1 MKKRTISSILIF
13 VLSFSFLFSCSKS
26 EKQTAESF
34 QYFDTYSTLT
44 VYCDEQEFLKYS
56 QEFKSTLKKYHELF
70 DIYNNY
76 EGITNLKS
84 LNEQAKKAPVNVSD
98 ELFNALAYSKELCS
112 LTKGKFNP
120 ALGAITSIWHEVRS
134 TANDLNESISFPSK
148 EAISA
153 ALSHTDPEAL
163 ILDSTDK
170 TVFFKDAELLLDLGG
185 IAKGYVASLLSK
197 RLIELG
203 CESFLLNLG
212 GNVIAQGTRY
222 DGSPWSI
229 GIENPFDDK
238 SLGFNEPLALSN
250 STLVTSGSY
259 QRFFKYNDKV
269 YSHIIDT
276 ETGYPSDRFSSVSVL
291 APSDSSGLADALSTA
306 LFCMSYED
314 GLSLIEKT
322 DGVSALWVFND
333 GSYKASPDFG
343 GVK

>member
-1 MKKRTISSILIF
+1 MKKRIISSILIF
-13 VLSFSFLFSCSKS
+13 TLSLSFLFSCSKN

-34 QYFDTYSTLT
+34 EYFDTYSTLT
-44 VYCDEQEFLKYS
+44 VYCDEREFSEYS
-56 QEFKSTLKKYHELF
+56 KEFKTTLKKYHELF
-70 DIYNNY
+70 DIYNSY

-84 LNEQAKKAPVNVSD
+84 LNEQAKKAPVKISD
-98 ELFNALAYSKELCS
+98 ELFNALAYSKELCA
-112 LTKGKFNP
+112 LTAGKFNP
-120 ALGAITSIWHEVRS
+120 ALGAITSIWHKVRS
-134 TANDLNESISFPSK
+134 SANDSNESLILPS
-148 EAISA
+148 EETVST
-153 ALSHTDPEAL
+153 ALLHTNPEAL
-163 ILDSTDK
+163 ILNSTEK
-170 TVFFKDAELLLDLGG
+170 TAFFKDSELLLDLGG

-212 GNVIAQGTRY
+212 GNVIAQGERH
-222 DGSPWSI
+222 DGTPWNI

-238 SLGFNEPLALSN
+238 SLGFSEPLALSN

-259 QRFFKYNDKV
+259 QRFFTYNGKV

-291 APSDSSGLADALSTA
+291 APSDYSGLADALSTA

>member
-1 MKKRTISSILIF
+1 MKKRIISSILIF
-13 VLSFSFLFSCSKS
+13 TLSLSFLFSCSKS

-34 QYFDTYSTLT
+34 EYFDTYSTLT
-44 VYCDEQEFLKYS
+44 VYCDEQKFLKYR

-70 DIYNNY
+70 DIYNSY

-84 LNEQAKKAPVNVSD
+84 LNEQAKKAPVKISD
-98 ELFNALAYSKELCS
+98 ELFNALAYSKELCA
-112 LTKGKFNP
+112 LTAGKFNP
-120 ALGAITSIWHEVRS
+120 AIGAITSIWHEVRS
-134 TANDLNESISFPSK
+134 SANDSNESLILPS
-148 EAISA
+148 EETVST
-153 ALSHTDPEAL
+153 ALLHTNPEAL
-163 ILDSTDK
+163 ILNSTEK
-170 TVFFKDAELLLDLGG
+170 TAFFKDSELLLDLGG

-212 GNVIAQGTRY
+212 GNVIAQGERH
-222 DGSPWSI
+222 DGAPWNI

-259 QRFFKYNDKV
+259 QRFFTYNGKV

-291 APSDSSGLADALSTA
+291 APSDYSGLADALSTA

>member
-1 MKKRTISSILIF
+1 MKKRIISSILIF
-13 VLSFSFLFSCSKS
+13 TLSLSFLFSCSKS

-34 QYFDTYSTLT
+34 EYFDTYSTLT
-44 VYCDEQEFLKYS
+44 VYCDEQEFLKYR

-70 DIYNNY
+70 DIYNSY

-84 LNEQAKKAPVNVSD
+84 LNEQAKKAPVKISD

-112 LTKGKFNP
+112 LAAGKFNP

-134 TANDLNESISFPSK
+134 SANDSNESLILPS
-148 EAISA
+148 EETVST
-153 ALSHTDPEAL
+153 ALLHTNPEAL
-163 ILDSTDK
+163 ILNSTEK
-170 TVFFKDAELLLDLGG
+170 TAFFKDSELLLDLGG

-212 GNVIAQGTRY
+212 GNVIAQGERH
-222 DGSPWSI
+222 DGTPWNI

-259 QRFFKYNDKV
+259 QRFFTYNGKS

-291 APSDSSGLADALSTA
+291 APSDYSGLADALSTA

>member
-1 MKKRTISSILIF
+1 MKKRIISSILIF
-13 VLSFSFLFSCSKS
+13 TLSLSFLFSCSKS

-34 QYFDTYSTLT
+34 EYFDTYSTLT
-44 VYCDEQEFLKYS
+44 VYCDEQEFLKYR

-70 DIYNNY
+70 DIYNSY

-84 LNEQAKKAPVNVSD
+84 LNEQAKKAPVKISD
-98 ELFNALAYSKELCS
+98 ELFNALAYSKELCA
-112 LTKGKFNP
+112 LTAGKFNP
-120 ALGAITSIWHEVRS
+120 ALGAITSIWHEVRRS
-134 TANDLNESISFPSK
+134 ANDSNETLILPS
-148 EAISA
+148 EETVSA
-153 ALSHTDPEAL
+153 ALLHTNPGAL
-163 ILDSTDK
+163 ILNSNEK
-170 TVFFKDAELLLDLGG
+170 TAFFKDSELLLDLGG

-212 GNVIAQGTRY
+212 GNVIAQGERH
-222 DGSPWSI
+222 DGTPWNI

-259 QRFFKYNDKV
+259 QRFFTYNGKI

-291 APSDSSGLADALSTA
+291 APSDYSGLADALSTA